1 MSTRKSRQYRGQ
13 RCLNC
18 ETALDISEKYCHQCG
33 QLNSTKKLTIG
44 DFFEEFLS
52 NFYAYDSRLRNSII
66 SIFTKPG
73 VLAKEFN
80 EGKRQK
86 YANPFRLFLSVSIV
100 LFITFNFTN
109 EEEILINDDSNTTNT
124 LSDSTNVSRDSIKLE
139 SKLVNLNIKSGN
151 SLSQIQYHKDSI
163 YTEKELFS
171 NQNGMFFILSTFK
184 NYHEK
189 NPEKTTE
196 NSLKELKFENSI
208 IYKFL
213 YNKSKLLKTDNVN
226 KEILDYFYQKLPFLI
241 FLSLPI
247 ITLMFWLLY
256 LRKRI
261 NYTEHLVFSYT
272 FFTFMFICMIIFN
285 IIDLINIKLSDT
297 ISGLGFSLIFPIYFY
312 KSLRNFYQQS
322 RWKTILKFVI
332 LNPLFGIF
340 LFISALLMMFIG
352 ILLF

>member
-1 MSTRKSRQYRGQ
+1 M
-13 RCLNC
+13 
-18 ETALDISEKYCHQCG
+18 D
-33 QLNSTKKLTIG
+33 
-44 DFFEEFLS
+44 
-52 NFYAYDSRLRNSII
+52 RNSSKKSPIVN
-66 SIFTKPG
+66 FL
-73 VLAKEFN
+73 VEFN

-109 EEEILINDDSNTTNT
+109 EEEILINDNSNTTDT
-124 LSDSTNVSRDSIKLE
+124 LSDSTSVSRDSIKLE
-139 SKLVNLNIKSGN
+139 NKLVNLNIKSGN
-151 SLSQIQYHKDSI
+151 SLNQIQYHKDSI
-163 YTEKELFS
+163 YTEKELLS

-184 NYHEK
+184 NYHKK

-196 NSLKELKFENSI
+196 NSLKELKFENSLF
-208 IYKFL
+208 YKFL

-247 ITLMFWLLY
+247 ITLMFWLVY

-322 RWKTILKFVI
+322 RWKTILKFVL

-340 LFISALLMMFIG
+340 LFISAVLMMFIG
-352 ILLF
+352 IILF